1 MHQLTDE
8 TRDSAMRA
16 EHADHEGR
24 GSYRGTSR

>member
-8 TRDSAMRA
+8 PRDSATGA

-24 GSYRGTSR
+24 GSYRGASR